1 MQMEDLLQEKLQIN
15 IERIKMS
22 FNNTSDLVIR
32 EMTFSLNKEI
42 TQEKTLKL
50 VYLDSI
56 TDTTLLQK
64 SVILPLVEN
73 LNISESQSKELI
85 SYVSHTILTTP
96 SVKTTNSYQEL
107 LNAIIQGNAVLL
119 FDGFN
124 EIIIVEVANWV
135 ERSVEE
141 SLGERSPKGVALGFS
156 EKAKTNIN
164 ILRGIIKTEQFCV
177 QKMTFGSI
185 AKTDVFLLFIN
196 GIVDKGILKEVRNR
210 IEKLDVKH
218 ILEAKIVA
226 EIIEGKPKSFF
237 PLTVSSERPDS
248 AASALFEGRVIVL
261 VDGTPQVIIA
271 PSLFAEL
278 FQAPD
283 EYKVSYGRFSIRLL
297 RFFSFLI
304 AIFSS
309 SIYVTLDTHGKDYIP
324 KKLYEELFTKEE
336 LLPTVWEVLILNV
349 ILALF
354 IDATFRV
361 PKSAIFLISIIAAIL
376 LGDAAASAKLIHP
389 VGLIV
394 VGTSFIASLV
404 LANKGL
410 LGTIRILRISFILIG
425 YVLGYNGLFIGA
437 TVLIFYMISLKSI
450 GVPYL
455 SPFIP
460 FRYKE
465 LKDTLY
471 RGDLKKLANSKHSF
485 PDDN

>member
-1 MQMEDLLQEKLQIN
+1 MEDLLQDKLQTN
-15 IERIKMS
+15 IDRIKMS
-22 FNNTSDLVIR
+22 FNNTSDLMIR
-32 EMTFSLNKEI
+32 EMTVGLNKEI
-42 TQEKTLKL
+42 SQEKKLKL

-56 TDTTLLQK
+56 IDTTLLQE
-64 SVILPLVEN
+64 SVILPLAEN
-73 LNISESQSKELI
+73 LNIDKSQSKELI
-85 SYVSHTILTTP
+85 SYVSNTILTTP
-96 SVKTTNSYQEL
+96 GVKVTDSYQEL
-107 LNAIIQGNAVLL
+107 LSAIIQGNAVLL
-119 FDGFN
+119 IDGFH

-141 SLGERSPKGVALGFS
+141 SLGERSPKGIALGFS

-164 ILRGIIKTEQFCV
+164 ILRGIIKTEQFSV
-177 QKMTFGSI
+177 QKMTFGTI

-210 IEKLDVKH
+210 IEKLDVKY
-218 ILEAKIVA
+218 ILEAKVVA
-226 EIIEGKPKSFF
+226 EIIEGKSKSFF

-278 FQAPD
+278 FQSPD
-283 EYKVSYGRFSIRLL
+283 EYNVSFGRFTIRLM

-304 AIFSS
+304 AIFSTG
-309 SIYVTLDTHGKDYIP
+309 IYIALDKHGKDYIP
-324 KKLYEELFTKEE
+324 PKIYEALFTKDEF
-336 LLPTVWEVLILNV
+336 LPTIWEVLILNI

-361 PKSAIFLISIIAAIL
+361 PKSAIFLISIIGAIL
-376 LGDAAASAKLIHP
+376 LGDVAVSATLIHP
-389 VGLIV
+389 ISLIV
-394 VGTSFIASLV
+394 VGMSCVSALV

-410 LGTIRILRISFILIG
+410 LGSIRILRIGFILIG
-425 YVLGYNGLFIGA
+425 YLLGSDGIFIGA

-460 FRYKE
+460 FRYME

>member
-210 IEKLDVKH
+210 IEKLDVKQ

-248 AASALFEGRVIVL
+248 AIQLF
-261 VDGTPQVIIA
+261 
-271 PSLFAEL
+271 
-278 FQAPD
+278 
-283 EYKVSYGRFSIRLL
+283 
-297 RFFSFLI
+297 
-304 AIFSS
+304 
-309 SIYVTLDTHGKDYIP
+309 
-324 KKLYEELFTKEE
+324 
-336 LLPTVWEVLILNV
+336 
-349 ILALF
+349 
-354 IDATFRV
+354 
-361 PKSAIFLISIIAAIL
+361 
-376 LGDAAASAKLIHP
+376 
-389 VGLIV
+389 
-394 VGTSFIASLV
+394 
-404 LANKGL
+404 
-410 LGTIRILRISFILIG
+410 
-425 YVLGYNGLFIGA
+425 
-437 TVLIFYMISLKSI
+437 LKA
-450 GVPYL
+450 V
-455 SPFIP
+455 
-460 FRYKE
+460 
-465 LKDTLY
+465 
-471 RGDLKKLANSKHSF
+471 
-485 PDDN
+485 